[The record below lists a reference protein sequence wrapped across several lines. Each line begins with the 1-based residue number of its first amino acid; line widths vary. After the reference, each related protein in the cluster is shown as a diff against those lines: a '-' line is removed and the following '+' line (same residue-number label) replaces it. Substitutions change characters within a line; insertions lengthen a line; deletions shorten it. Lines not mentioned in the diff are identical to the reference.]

1 MEKNK
6 IQHTIKDLSMTVCLV
21 ACATVIGAIFRKMQW
36 QETNTVVV
44 YILSVVITSRYT
56 TGYINGI
63 FASILSVLLFN
74 WFFTSPYYT
83 LKVNNPTYFVTF
95 LIMAATSLITS
106 GLTTKLKVTSEKAKK
121 MEQERFKGNL
131 LRSISHDIRTPLS
144 GIMGSGEM
152 LMQMTK
158 DQEEL
163 YSLSKNIYED
173 ANWLHGLVENIL
185 SLTRLQDG
193 DRMLEKQPE
202 AVEEI
207 VGAAVATI
215 EKRYPNREIN
225 ITLPDEFLMV
235 KMNGRLIHQVL
246 INLVDNAIK
255 HSSDNSVIEVNVD
268 LKNDINKDRQEVVTK
283 VKDRGTGI
291 KEEDLPHVFE
301 MFYTK
306 DKDRK
311 DKGNIRGIGIGLS
324 ICKSIVEAHGGK
336 IKAENNVD
344 GKGAVFTFTLPYDG
358 EY

>member
-6 IQHTIKDLSMTVCLV
+6 IQHTIKDLCMTVCLV
-21 ACATVIGAIFRKMQW
+21 ACATVIGAIFRKMHW

-158 DQEEL
+158 DKEEL
-163 YSLSKNIYED
+163 YDLSKNIYED
-173 ANWLHGLVENIL
+173 ATWLHGLVENIL
-185 SLTRLQDG
+185 SLTRLQDS
-193 DRMLEKQPE
+193 DIMLEKQQE

-215 EKRYPNREIN
+215 EKRYPERQID
-225 ITLPDEFLMV
+225 IRLPDEFLMV

-246 INLVDNAIK
+246 INLMDNAIK
-255 HSSDNSVIEVNVD
+255 HSPAKSFIRISIEKEDGVVI
-268 LKNDINKDRQEVVTK
+268 TK
-283 VKDRGTGI
+283 VIDRGTGI
-291 KEEDLPHVFE
+291 KEEDLPHIFE

-306 DKDRK
+306 DKDTK

-324 ICKSIVEAHGGK
+324 ICKSIIEAHGGK
-336 IKAENNVD
+336 IKAENNTD
-344 GKGAVFTFTLPYDG
+344 GRGATFTFSLPYEG
-358 EY
+358 EN

>member
-1 MEKNK
+1 MEQNK
-6 IQHTIKDLSMTVCLV
+6 LRIYPKDLGMTICFV
-21 ACATVIGAIFRKMQW
+21 AGATIIGAMFRKMQW

-44 YILSVVITSRYT
+44 YILSVVMTARFT
-56 TGYINGI
+56 VGYLNGI
-63 FASILSVLLFN
+63 AASILSVLLFN
-74 WFFTSPYYT
+74 WFFTAPYYT
-83 LKVNNPTYFVTF
+83 LKVNNPTYLVTF
-95 LIMAATSLITS
+95 VIMAASSLITS
-106 GLTTKLKVTSEKAKK
+106 GLTSKLKVTSAKAKK

-163 YSLSKNIYED
+163 YGLSKNIYED

-185 SLTRLQDG
+185 SLTRLQDS
-193 DRMLEKQPE
+193 DVMLEKQPE

-215 EKRYPNREIN
+215 EKRYPERQID
-225 ITLPDEFLMV
+225 IRLPDEFLMV

-246 INLVDNAIK
+246 INLMDNAIK
-255 HSSDNSVIEVNVD
+255 HSPLKSSIRINIEREEDYVI
-268 LKNDINKDRQEVVTK
+268 TK
-283 VKDRGTGI
+283 VIDRGTGI
-291 KEEDLPHVFE
+291 KEEDLPHIFE

-311 DKGNIRGIGIGLS
+311 DKDNIRGIGIGLS
-324 ICKSIVEAHGGK
+324 ICKSIIEAHGGK
-336 IKAENNVD
+336 IKAENNTD
-344 GKGAVFTFTLPYDG
+344 GRGAVFTFSLPYEGDN
-358 EY
+358 

>member
-74 WFFTSPYYT
+74 WFFTAPYYT

-106 GLTTKLKVTSEKAKK
+106 GLTSKLKVTSAKAKK

-163 YSLSKNIYED
+163 YDLSKNIYED
-173 ANWLHGLVENIL
+173 ATWLHGLVENVL
-185 SLTRLQDG
+185 SLTRLQDSG
-193 DRMLEKQPE
+193 IMLEKQPE

-215 EKRYPNREIN
+215 EKRYPNRQIDIE
-225 ITLPDEFLMV
+225 LPDEFLMV

-246 INLVDNAIK
+246 INLMDNAIK
-255 HSSDNSVIEVNVD
+255 HSIPSDSITVSIQNKKD
-268 LKNDINKDRQEVVTK
+268 KNEIVTK
-283 VKDRGTGI
+283 VIDRGTGI

-306 DKDRK
+306 DKDTK

-324 ICKSIVEAHGGK
+324 ICKSIIEAHGGK
-336 IKAENNVD
+336 IKAENNTD
-344 GKGAVFTFTLPYDG
+344 GSGATFTFSLPYEG

>member
-1 MEKNK
+1 MELMRIK
-6 IQHTIKDLSMTVCLV
+6 INLRDLWMTVCFV
-21 ACATVIGAIFRKMQW
+21 AAATVIGAIFRKMQW

-44 YILSVVITSRYT
+44 YILSVVMTARFT
-56 TGYINGI
+56 AGYINGI
-63 FASILSVLLFN
+63 CASILSVLLFN
-74 WFFTSPYYT
+74 WFFAAPYYT
-83 LKVNNPTYFVTF
+83 LKVNNPTYVITFV
-95 LIMAATSLITS
+95 IMAMTSLITS
-106 GLTTKLKVTSEKAKK
+106 GLTSKLKETSEKAKK

-163 YSLSKNIYED
+163 YGLSKNIYED

-185 SLTRLQDG
+185 SLTRLQDT
-193 DRMLEKQPE
+193 DIMLEKQPE

-207 VGAAVATI
+207 VGAAVMTI
-215 EKRYPNREIN
+215 EKRYPGRQIDIE
-225 ITLPDEFLMV
+225 LPDEFLMV

-246 INLVDNAIK
+246 INLMDNAIK
-255 HSSDNSVIEVNVD
+255 HSPSDSVIRIKIYNR
-268 LKNDINKDRQEVVTK
+268 KDRNEVVTK
-283 VKDRGTGI
+283 VIDKGTGI
-291 KEEDLPHVFE
+291 KDEDILHIFE

-306 DKDRK
+306 DKDKK

-336 IKAENNVD
+336 IKAENNLD
-344 GKGAVFTFTLPYDG
+344 GKGAVFTFTLPYGGDV
-358 EY
+358 

>member
-1 MEKNK
+1 MEENK
-6 IQHTIKDLSMTVCLV
+6 IQFSIKDLCMTVCFV
-21 ACATVIGAIFRKMQW
+21 ALATVIGAIFRKMHW

-63 FASILSVLLFN
+63 MASILSVLLFN
-74 WFFTSPYYT
+74 WFFTAPYYT

-106 GLTTKLKVTSEKAKK
+106 GLTTKLKETSKKAKK

-152 LMQMTK
+152 LMQMTEG
-158 DQEEL
+158 QEEL
-163 YSLSKNIYED
+163 YGLSKNIYED

-185 SLTRLQDG
+185 SLTRLQDS
-193 DRMLEKQPE
+193 DIMLEKQPE

-207 VGAAVATI
+207 VGAAVMTT
-215 EKRYPNREIN
+215 EKRYPQRQVDIS
-225 ITLPDEFLMV
+225 LPDEFLMV

-246 INLVDNAIK
+246 VNLIDNAIK
-255 HSSDNSVIEVNVD
+255 HSSDDSVIQISIE
-268 LKNDINKDRQEVVTK
+268 LNKDKNEVVTK

-311 DKGNIRGIGIGLS
+311 DKDNIRGIGIGLS
-324 ICKSIVEAHGGK
+324 ICKSIIEAHGGK
-336 IKAENNVD
+336 IKAENNTD
-344 GKGAVFTFTLPYDG
+344 AKGAVFTFTLPYEG

>member
-21 ACATVIGAIFRKMQW
+21 ACATIIGAIFRKMQW

-158 DQEEL
+158 NQEEL

-193 DRMLEKQPE
+193 DIMLEKQPE

-215 EKRYPNREIN
+215 EKRYPDREIN

-268 LKNDINKDRQEVVTK
+268 LKNDINKDKQEVVTK
-283 VKDRGTGI
+283 VKDRGAGI

-336 IKAENNVD
+336 IKAENNAD